1 MASEIRVDKINSL
14 SGVGTVTLSPTGV
27 DIAGITTAAT
37 LRATTGI
44 VTSLT
49 AGSLTSL
56 GAVSGTTGT
65 FTGDVDIA
73 DKIVHTGDTNT
84 AIRFPAADTVTAE
97 TGGSERVRIDSSGR
111 VIIGHNASVAG
122 DGSSEFSFQILGT
135 TYVTSGLSQQRYAND
150 VSGPS
155 IILSKSRATS
165 VGTHTI
171 VQDDDQ
177 LGKIRFYGS
186 DGNDFD
192 NYGAE
197 IAGHVD
203 GSPGSNDMPGRLVFK
218 TTADGAASPT
228 ERLRIKSDGTITIN
242 STGTQPSGTVSG
254 YQFDAV
260 AATFRLGSGAGAS
273 GTTSSSISLM
283 GSNHN
288 SNIENG
294 ANSGAQM
301 NLYNYNTS
309 DGNSSAVS
317 FLNSNGLSVSRIL
330 GLNVSHSSR
339 TGALVFMTS
348 NGSHPTEK
356 LRITSTGEIKQYGF
370 TGTSD
375 TAADDLVLGNTTGG
389 VNRGITIW
397 SNSSQNGGI
406 VFADNDSNFRGSV
419 QYLHNGDIMRLLTA
433 GDERVRIEPNS
444 GIGNV
449 VIQGEVSGGT
459 TYGLEIIGNQET
471 NPVTNK
477 AGARIIAPDSRR
489 MYFELRAND
498 DTDHFA
504 WLGNPDYDT
513 GIADTVM
520 MQLSAKG
527 RLTIP
532 TQPRA
537 LVKIGSTTTLGNAKI
552 TNWASPIFNV
562 GNLWNAANSRFIAPE
577 DGLYLVGG
585 NFRIGAPG
593 KIRVVRFNLQA
604 YNTSGGHMAT
614 YGGGFGGTHNY
625 DGGSGGYDHPYVSF
639 TNAIY
644 LTTGQYLELHC
655 SETAVE
661 HTSYIQVSNE
671 QSAMWCVLLQ

>member
-1 MASEIRVDKINSL
+1 
-14 SGVGTVTLSPTGV
+14 
-27 DIAGITTAAT
+27 
-37 LRATTGI
+37 
-44 VTSLT
+44 
-49 AGSLTSL
+49 
-56 GAVSGTTGT
+56 
-65 FTGDVDIA
+65 
-73 DKIVHTGDTNT
+73 
-84 AIRFPAADTVTAE
+84 
-97 TGGSERVRIDSSGR
+97 
-111 VIIGHNASVAG
+111 
-122 DGSSEFSFQILGT
+122 
-135 TYVTSGLSQQRYAND
+135 
-150 VSGPS
+150 
-155 IILSKSRATS
+155 
-165 VGTHTI
+165 
-171 VQDDDQ
+171 
-177 LGKIRFYGS
+177 
-186 DGNDFD
+186 
-192 NYGAE
+192 
-197 IAGHVD
+197 
-203 GSPGSNDMPGRLVFK
+203 
-218 TTADGAASPT
+218 
-228 ERLRIKSDGTITIN
+228 
-242 STGTQPSGTVSG
+242 
-254 YQFDAV
+254 
-260 AATFRLGSGAGAS
+260 
-273 GTTSSSISLM
+273 GTTSSSIALM

-317 FLNSNGLSVSRIL
+317 FLNSNGLSASRIL

-498 DTDHFA
+498 DSDHFA
-504 WLGNPDYDT
+504 WLGNPDYNT
-513 GIADTVM
+513 GNADTVM
-520 MQLSAKG
+520 MKLSAKG

-537 LVKIGSTTTLGNAKI
+537 LVKIYSTTTLGNAKI
-552 TNWASPIFNV
+552 TNWASPTYNV

-671 QSAMWCVLLQ
+671 VSAMWCVLLQ